1 MQLQT
6 IRRALL
12 RVMMPMLSCAT
23 AFLGQNVSFAQVSSG
38 TPVKLT
44 LSQAIDLALKQNRTV
59 QLAHLAVSDS
69 EHKKEIARSAYY
81 PHIKNE
87 SSILHVTEL
96 AGVAIPAGAFG
107 VPKATGAIPETSLF
121 IGQGS
126 ATGYTS
132 GTGLAQPLTQMFRI
146 RESNRAATAD
156 EAEVLIATRLT
167 TPVREALIAGR
178 KVLLVANSSDALID
192 PERKLPLN
200 DRHNFPSMLLRERAG
215 TPWDGQW
222 MGAFTWRR
230 MEGPWSSLPGGPM
243 LDEHWSGLLP
253 NHVLTGFPSTAFGG
267 LVDAGVA
274 VGWLH
279 HAAAFVKRSFL
290 GKGWLTV
297 STFDLTSPQA
307 HENPLAPHLMK
318 ALAES

>member
-1 MQLQT
+1 MKFPCGSLAPPSRRTARGSNGASPIESGEAALGPDPTT
-6 IRRALL
+6 IAL
-12 RVMMPMLSCAT
+12 S
-23 AFLGQNVSFAQVSSG
+23 
-38 TPVKLT
+38 
-44 LSQAIDLALKQNRTV
+44 
-59 QLAHLAVSDS
+59 
-69 EHKKEIARSAYY
+69 
-81 PHIKNE
+81 
-87 SSILHVTEL
+87 
-96 AGVAIPAGAFG
+96 AGAADAIAI
-107 VPKATGAIPETSLF
+107 VPLELEARDGKGRVLSRNAMELCVVPPLGGAAPSLF
-121 IGQGS
+121 PIDGAASSALAAIGW
-126 ATGYTS
+126 
-132 GTGLAQPLTQMFRI
+132 P
-146 RESNRAATAD
+146 NRAATAE
-156 EAEVLIATRLT
+156 EAEILLATRLT
-167 TPVREALIAGR
+167 TAVREALLAGR
-178 KVLLVANSSDALID
+178 KVVLIANSADALID

-230 MEGPWSSLPGGPM
+230 TEGPWSGLPGGPM

-307 HENPLAPHLMK
+307 QENPLAPHLIK